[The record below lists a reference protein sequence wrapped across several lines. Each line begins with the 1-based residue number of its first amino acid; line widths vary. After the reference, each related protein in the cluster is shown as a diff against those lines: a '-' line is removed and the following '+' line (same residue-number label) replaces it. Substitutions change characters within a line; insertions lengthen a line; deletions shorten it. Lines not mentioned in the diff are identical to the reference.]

1 MKKKSL
7 FILIAVVAIGL
18 IAWVGCT
25 THELI
30 ETHEEGET
38 AGINEVA
45 AKWAGSA
52 HADASSEAFNHW
64 NEEDPTEVPVTCAKC
79 HSSTGFQD
87 YIGNDGSA
95 AGVVDAPGKIVDPI
109 TCATCHNDAADKLTS
124 VTLPN
129 GTELTNLN
137 KSAICMT
144 CHSGM
149 GSSDSVDDAIAKA
162 AVSDDV
168 VIEGQALLGDHY
180 LAAASVQAGADGGM
194 GYQYAGK
201 SYVRTFKH
209 AEPVNT
215 CIECHD
221 PHSLHTQAIQG
232 SDANLCSTCHS
243 DVQSYQ
249 DYKKISMTKVDYDG
263 DGTVESTY
271 DEIEGMRQVL
281 IKALQGY
288 ANAKVGVSFGFE
300 PAVYPY
306 AFIDTN
312 NDGTISTDEAAFQN
326 QFKSF
331 TPRMLKAAYNLMF
344 VTKEPA
350 AYVHNAEYVLQ
361 LMYDS
366 IEDLSQFS
374 GVTTEGLVRP

>member
-1 MKKKSL
+1 ME
-7 FILIAVVAIGL
+7 AV
-18 IAWVGCT
+18 
-25 THELI
+25 
-30 ETHEEGET
+30 ETREAGEGEGEM
-38 AGINEVA
+38 AMINQIA

-52 HADASSEAFNHW
+52 HADAASVAFNHW
-64 NEEDPTEVPVTCAKC
+64 NEEDPAEVPVACAKC
-79 HSSTGFQD
+79 HSSSGYQD
-87 YIGNDGSA
+87 FIGNDGSA
-95 AGVVDAPGKIVDPI
+95 VGKVDQPGKIVDPI

-129 GTELTNLN
+129 GKELTDLD

-149 GSSDSVDDAIAKA
+149 GSSKSVDDAIAKA
-162 AVSDDV
+162 AVGDDD

-180 LAAASVQAGADGGM
+180 LADASVQAGADGGM

-201 SYVRTFKH
+201 SYVGTFKH
-209 AEPVNT
+209 ADPVNSCT
-215 CIECHD
+215 ECHD
-221 PHSLHTQAIQG
+221 PHSLHTKEVEG

-249 DYKKISMTKVDYDG
+249 DYKKISMSKVDYDG
-263 DGTVESTY
+263 DGTTESTY
-271 DEIEGMRQVL
+271 DEIEGTRQVL

-288 ANAKVGVSFGFE
+288 ATAKSGMGFIYE

-306 AFIDTN
+306 AFVDTN
-312 NDGTISTDEAAFQN
+312 GDGAVSEGEAAFPN
-326 QFKSF
+326 QFKAF

-344 VTKEPA
+344 VTKEPS
-350 AYVHNAEYVLQ
+350 AYVHNPEYVLQ

-366 IEDLSQFS
+366 IDDLSQFS